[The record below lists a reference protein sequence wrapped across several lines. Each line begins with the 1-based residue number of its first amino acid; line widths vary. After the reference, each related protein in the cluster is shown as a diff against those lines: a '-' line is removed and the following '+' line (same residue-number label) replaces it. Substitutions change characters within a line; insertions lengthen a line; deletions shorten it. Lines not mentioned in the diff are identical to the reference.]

1 MTISFFK
8 INIQKTKHLRNI
20 ISKNLAFFMNICTRI
35 TLRDTVTMR
44 KNTAKMNNMFIIKG
58 NPENLTITVMSS
70 FEVNVNWSES
80 YISEESEQK
89 YIVEYKCDPTI
100 MKNPVRNSKLVSS
113 HSVYLTDLIPEV
125 QYEVSVRNKEKGDP
139 SIKSFRTPQFGNS
152 LPVLCYVFFYVCN
165 AFDLTCSFHS
175 IYNTC
180 TVAQFY

>member
-1 MTISFFK
+1 
-8 INIQKTKHLRNI
+8 
-20 ISKNLAFFMNICTRI
+20 MNICTSI
-35 TLRDTVTMR
+35 TLTDTVTMR
-44 KNTAKMNNMFIIKG
+44 KNTVKMNNMFIIKG

-100 MKNPVRNSKLVSS
+100 MKNPVRKLVSS

-180 TVAQFY
+180 TVAQFYYNIINIHKTTFAPQTEG